1 MIDKKVKETIG
12 IFWLIILIILWVS
25 YPFMPGDIFFWMW
38 VAIGWSILGGVI
50 STIFFMAE
58 SKKNEKII
66 GTIWV
71 IVLIFL
77 WIFFPFLPGETFGW
91 YLFALIW
98 SIVGGLIALVLFII
112 KRSQNE

>member
-1 MIDKKVKETIG
+1 MIDEKVKKTIG

-25 YPFMPGDIFFWMW
+25 YPFMPGDVFFWMW

-50 STIFFMAE
+50 STVFFMAE
-58 SKKNEKII
+58 SKRNEKII

-71 IVLIFL
+71 IVLVFL

-91 YLFALIW
+91 YLFALIS
-98 SIVGGLIALVLFII
+98 SIVGGVIAIVLFVI
-112 KRSQNE
+112 KRSQKE